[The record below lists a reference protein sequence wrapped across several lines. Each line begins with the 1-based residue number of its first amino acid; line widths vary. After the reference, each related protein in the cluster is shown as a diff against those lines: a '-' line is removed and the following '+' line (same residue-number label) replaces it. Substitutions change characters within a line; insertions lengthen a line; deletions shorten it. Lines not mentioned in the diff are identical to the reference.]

1 MSATTRHLINRQRR
15 LAATA
20 NTTASRTASAPRTAT
35 PSRTRE
41 AAAPKDREQ
50 ASERDRDRTPER
62 TRDRIR
68 GRDKGRARDRTRD
81 STAEA
86 ATAASAEAHARSRRR
101 LPSGT
106 VLISALTLLTVL
118 LGCFAAWAAGKA
130 SALHDSAATGNSAL
144 TDTARTSDVKGTVAQ
159 AVNAVFSYDYADPA
173 RTDDAA
179 KRLLTG
185 QAVQQYATMI
195 AEVKKQA
202 PVQKLV
208 LTTTVTDTGVETI
221 DGDRARVLVFADQ
234 SNTATAASTA
244 ASATTSTP
252 DSATSAGTTYAA
264 AMFAV
269 DVVRQDGTWKIAA
282 IDTFG

>member
-20 NTTASRTASAPRTAT
+20 TATAPRTAA

-41 AAAPKDREQ
+41 PAGPK
-50 ASERDRDRTPER
+50 ARDRTPER
-62 TRDRIR
+62 TRDR
-68 GRDKGRARDRTRD
+68 TR
-81 STAEA
+81 
-86 ATAASAEAHARSRRR
+86 AASAEAAVRSRRHLR
-101 LPSGT
+101 LPRGIP
-106 VLISALTLLTVL
+106 LIAALTLLTVL

-130 SALHDSAATGNSAL
+130 SALHDSTVTGNTAL
-144 TDTARTSDVKGTVAQ
+144 TDTARTSEVKGTVAQ

-179 KRLLTG
+179 KLVLTG
-185 QAVQQYATMI
+185 QAVQQYAAMI

-202 PVQKLV
+202 RAQKLV
-208 LTTTVTDTGVETI
+208 LTTTVTDTGVEMI

-234 SNTATAASTA
+234 SNTATAASTTNA
-244 ASATTSTP
+244 
-252 DSATSAGTTYAA
+252 DTSADTTYAA

-269 DVVRQDGTWKIAA
+269 DVVRQDGTWKIAT

>member
-20 NTTASRTASAPRTAT
+20 TATTTAPRTAT
-35 PSRTRE
+35 AARTAAAPRTAAPSRTRE
-41 AAAPKDREQ
+41 PAVPK
-50 ASERDRDRTPER
+50 DRDRTPER
-62 TRDRIR
+62 TRDR
-68 GRDKGRARDRTRD
+68 T
-81 STAEA
+81 
-86 ATAASAEAHARSRRR
+86 RSRRLRTR
-101 LPSGT
+101 LRIPLPQGIP
-106 VLISALTLLTVL
+106 LIAALTLLTVL

-130 SALHDSAATGNSAL
+130 SALHDSAATGNTAL
-144 TDTARTSDVKGTVAQ
+144 TDTARTSEVKGTVAQ

-179 KRLLTG
+179 KLVLTG
-185 QAVQQYATMI
+185 QAVQQYASMI

-202 PVQKLV
+202 PAQKLV
-208 LTTTVTDTGVETI
+208 LTTTVTDTGVEMI

-234 SNTATAASTA
+234 SNTATAASA
-244 ASATTSTP
+244 ASSA
-252 DSATSAGTTYAA
+252 SATSAGTTYAA

-269 DVVRQDGTWKIAA
+269 DVVRQDGTWKIAT